1 MSFERLCHAVAR
13 TPDHERTLFSAK
25 MRVGL
30 TSAKA
35 QNVSFCGKLKESLA
49 SAETVGVVGVVVR
62 SCPCPCAAAGLPVE
76 LSRLLAAKLR

>member
-30 TSAKA
+30 TSDKA
-35 QNVSFCGKLKESLA
+35 QNVSFCGKLKESLE
-49 SAETVGVVGVVVR
+49 SAETVGLVVR
-62 SCPCPCAAAGLPVE
+62 SRPCAAAGLPVE
-76 LSRLLAAKLR
+76 LSPLLAAKLR